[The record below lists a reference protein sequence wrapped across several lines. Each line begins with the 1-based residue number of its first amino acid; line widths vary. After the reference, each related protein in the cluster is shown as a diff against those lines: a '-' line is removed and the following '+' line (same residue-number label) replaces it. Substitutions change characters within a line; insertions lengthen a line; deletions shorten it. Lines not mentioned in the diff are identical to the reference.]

1 MAKRIGDIQSLDP
14 AEAYET
20 SGEEV
25 IGNLYD
31 RLLDYDPAHI
41 ADIRGALAQ
50 SWSVDEEGRRY
61 TFKMRPGVHFTSG
74 DPVTAEDAAF
84 SLRRAVFLNKAPAM
98 ILRQF
103 GFTASNVS
111 SRIRA
116 EDNSTLVLETA
127 TPVAPSFLFYCLT
140 ATVGSVV
147 DRREVLAHERL
158 GDLGHDWLATHSA
171 GSGPYRLHIWRPGE
185 RYALDANEKYWGGA
199 PKNRRVLVLNI
210 KEAATQRL
218 LLEHGDA
225 DYARDLD
232 KDQLAALAHNPQIAF
247 DRGLQTTLT
256 YIGLN
261 QRNTYLRRPQ
271 VVEALKYL
279 VDYDGIAHHLLGGTR
294 VVHQSFLPDGLLGAV
309 DDRPFAYDPARAK
322 TLLAAAG
329 LPDGFSV
336 KLDVL
341 NGPPWIDIAQA
352 LQAGFAR
359 AGVRLVLVPGD
370 GKEILT
376 KYRARRHELF
386 LGEWATD
393 YPDPQ
398 SNAQA
403 FTMDADDS
411 DAAPVKT
418 LAWRNGWQDPAAE
431 RLAEKATHENNI
443 ARRAALYGQLQHEL
457 QRNGPYIFL
466 FQQVGVA
473 AHRRGV
479 KGLVIGAS
487 PDHTRYA
494 GITKE

>member
-1 MAKRIGDIQSLDP
+1 
-14 AEAYET
+14 
-20 SGEEV
+20 
-25 IGNLYD
+25 
-31 RLLDYDPAHI
+31 
-41 ADIRGALAQ
+41 
-50 SWSVDEEGRRY
+50 
-61 TFKMRPGVHFTSG
+61 
-74 DPVTAEDAAF
+74 
-84 SLRRAVFLNKAPAM
+84 
-98 ILRQF
+98 
-103 GFTASNVS
+103 
-111 SRIRA
+111 
-116 EDNSTLVLETA
+116 
-127 TPVAPSFLFYCLT
+127 VAPSFLFYCLT

-171 GSGPYRLHIWRPGE
+171 GSGPYRLRIWRPGE
-185 RYALDANEKYWGGA
+185 RYALEANEGYWGGA

-232 KDQLAALAHNPQIAF
+232 KDQLVALARNPQIAF

-261 QRNTYLRRPQ
+261 QRNAYLRRPQ
-271 VVEALKYL
+271 VIEALKYL
-279 VDYDGIAHHLLGGTR
+279 VDYEGIARHLLGGTW
-294 VVHQSFLPDGLLGAV
+294 VVHQSFLPDGLLGAI
-309 DDRPFAYDPARAK
+309 DDHPFTYDPAHAK
-322 TLLAAAG
+322 DLLAAAG

-403 FTMDADDS
+403 FTMDTDDS

-431 RLAEKATHENNI
+431 QLAEKATHEDKI
-443 ARRAALYGQLQHEL
+443 ARRAALYGQLQREV
-457 QRNGPYIFL
+457 QKSSPYIFL